1 MPIGTIIRLT
11 SKESKIGGMSI
22 LYESVKVLD
31 VSLLQTKACKKM
43 LLYPKNAS
51 EEHCK
56 NLKLNIDDPEP
67 TKYYACSWDCC
78 AKNYGLVSTFYNAQ
92 CGWGQSMNTQTVYNQ
107 KLNNVACSRDGVF
120 VKGNMR
126 YIIRED
132 LQVFPV
138 SPKATFTL
146 LNDLGISGVS
156 VLEQRNVNVGQAEPS
171 SSNLSITAAT
181 SHLHLTAP
189 ISYPSSSPS
198 DHLRLTTQALHHHP
212 VFSSPSHHPSRM
224 THLTHGL
231 AIFIPSSHPHHLRPP
246 QPSCADP
253 SIPGDLSS
261 SLRRSHQHRI
271 SSLNPT
277 SSLPALILFTCTGP
291 ETSHSSSSPSLSAIT
306 VLEPTTHHHL
316 FRRTQPSSSNLSA
329 TSSPPSPSTSPSH
342 RQAQENSSP
351 SRDVTPIFTPLSLG
365 HHRAGKLI
373 TISFLGYPIPLMP
386 TIAATISVTSL
397 RRPPPATLTLLL
409 RLHPRSAY
417 PHPHPSSSS
426 PSPSPHRP
434 FPSSSRPRLL
444 HHYPVQIHHPTRLII
459 HLSNHSISP
468 SRRYLSK
475 PSNTSYTRGEN

>member
-1 MPIGTIIRLT
+1 
-11 SKESKIGGMSI
+11 
-22 LYESVKVLD
+22 
-31 VSLLQTKACKKM
+31 
-43 LLYPKNAS
+43 
-51 EEHCK
+51 
-56 NLKLNIDDPEP
+56 
-67 TKYYACSWDCC
+67 
-78 AKNYGLVSTFYNAQ
+78 
-92 CGWGQSMNTQTVYNQ
+92 
-107 KLNNVACSRDGVF
+107 
-120 VKGNMR
+120 
-126 YIIRED
+126 
-132 LQVFPV
+132 
-138 SPKATFTL
+138 
-146 LNDLGISGVS
+146 
-156 VLEQRNVNVGQAEPS
+156 
-171 SSNLSITAAT
+171 
-181 SHLHLTAP
+181 
-189 ISYPSSSPS
+189 
-198 DHLRLTTQALHHHP
+198 
-212 VFSSPSHHPSRM
+212 M

-253 SIPGDLSS
+253 SIPGDLTS

-277 SSLPALILFTCTGP
+277 SSLPALILFTCTDP

-316 FRRTQPSSSNLSA
+316 FRLTQPSSSNLSA

-351 SRDVTPIFTPLSLG
+351 SRDVTPIFIPPSLG
-365 HHRAGKLI
+365 HHRPRTHHAPPSLSSHAALIVQSLRHLIATFSINLSIALPGAGKLI

-386 TIAATISVTSL
+386 TIAATISLTSL